1 MNLGQKIKKYR
12 KLKGLTQLELGER
25 LGFSPKR
32 ADTRI
37 AKYESSLMAPKSD
50 IRSKIAEE
58 LNIDISALS
67 DNDYSSDIEIIRA
80 LFTIQ
85 EKYGVSLDK
94 SDSGISLV
102 FNTDDNKN
110 DALLAYLYDW
120 YDAANKYKDDAIEY
134 EKWKGRFPQ
143 DTQSRWQ
150 QIEGECNS

>member
-1 MNLGQKIKKYR
+1 MNLGSNIRKYR
-12 KLKGLTQLELGER
+12 LLKKLTQHEMGKK
-25 LGFSPKR
+25 LGF
-32 ADTRI
+32 
-37 AKYESSLMAPKSD
+37 APKAAFTRVSAYENNTVAPKND
-50 IRSKIAEE
+50 IREKIAEI
-58 LNIDISALS
+58 LDIDISALS

-102 FNTDDNKN
+102 FNSDDNKN

-143 DTQSRWQ
+143 DTQSRWH
-150 QIEGECNS
+150 QIKGECNS